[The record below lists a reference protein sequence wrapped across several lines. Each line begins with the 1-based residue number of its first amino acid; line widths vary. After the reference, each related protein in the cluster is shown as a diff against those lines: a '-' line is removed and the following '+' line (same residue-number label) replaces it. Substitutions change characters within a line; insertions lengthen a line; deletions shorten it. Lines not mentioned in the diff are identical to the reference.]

1 MMAAPPTVPALAP
14 VLAAPVGI
22 SRNCYLQLDAIFFT
36 RDARFVNTPLVLLD
50 NNAAT
55 QSNVLL
61 STADI
66 SYQYEPGP
74 RVLLGTEFDGFRAV
88 EASYFGIYN
97 WDYSTTITGDNN
109 LNLPGDLGLASLGFF
124 NADRY
129 TVTYNSDIHNAELNY
144 LHYYGNIAWL
154 VGFRYF
160 NLSEKLSINAFD
172 GDVGSAF
179 YNTSTYNNLFGAQL
193 GGRVKQACGRWSY
206 DLTGKAGIYDNV
218 IRSSQLV
225 TDFDNASVDRNISKS
240 GNQVSFLGE
249 LGLNG
254 SYKFSECLSL
264 RGGYQVYWV
273 EGLALAARQLD
284 FTDTPNSGA
293 SLNKTGGMFIH
304 GAHAGLMA
312 QW

>member
-1 MMAAPPTVPALAP
+1 LAP
-14 VLAAPVGI
+14 VLASPVGI
-22 SRNCYLQLDAIFFT
+22 SRNCYLQTDAIFFT
-36 RDARFVNTPLVLLD
+36 RDARIGNTPLVLLD
-50 NNAAT
+50 NNAST

-66 SYQYEPGP
+66 SFQYEPGP
-74 RVLLGTEFDGFRAV
+74 RILLGTEFDGFRAI

-97 WDYSTTITGDNN
+97 WDYSTTINGNNN
-109 LNLPGDLGLASLGFF
+109 LNLPGDLGLAFLDFID
-124 NADRY
+124 ADRF
-129 TVTYNSDIHNAELNY
+129 TVTYNSDIHNGEFNY

-154 VGFRYF
+154 IGFRYF
-160 NLSEKLSINAFD
+160 NLSETLSINAFD
-172 GDVGSAF
+172 SDTGNAY
-179 YNTSTYNNLFGAQL
+179 YNTSVYNNLFGGQI
-193 GGRVKQACGRWSY
+193 GGRIKQACGRWSY

-218 IRSSQLV
+218 IRSSQLIS
-225 TDFDNASVDRNISKS
+225 DFDGSSINRNTSPS

-273 EGLALAARQLD
+273 EGLALAPRQLD
-284 FTDTPNSGA
+284 FTDTANSGTT
-293 SLNKTGGMFIH
+293 LNKTGGMFIH